1 MKEKKRKKMKR
12 KKQENE
18 KRRLGGEVEG
28 GEEKEEKEETKKIK
42 NRNKLVTHKRSKR
55 NREQNVL
62 SHLKTRKKG
71 PVNSLLDMI
80 FLFFSGIS

>member
-28 GEEKEEKEETKKIK
+28 GEEKEKEETKKIK

-62 SHLKTRKKG
+62 SHLKRRKKG
-71 PVNSLLDMI
+71 PLNSLLDMI